1 MDSRP
6 CQAFIVPS
14 VAMDY
19 LYHPV
24 VEGWSI
30 WDDHWLDA
38 PFLPFRGC
46 RTELESVWLSCV
58 E

>member
-30 WDDHWLDA
+30 WDNHWLDS
-38 PFLPFRGC
+38 PFLLLRGVPHGAQVSVA
-46 RTELESVWLSCV
+46 ELR
-58 E
+58 